1 MRAFD
6 RRCGWSL
13 MLLMG
18 LATSAFAQAEAP
30 VGVRATGMG
39 GAFTAV
45 ADDGSAVFWNP
56 AGFATGSFFS
66 LVVDSNSLDRRSGLL
81 VALGTPPLGLSYY
94 RTAIAEVKNGRNT
107 LVAHHAGATLVQ
119 SLGGRL
125 AVGTT
130 LKVVH
135 GIASPP
141 GESGV
146 STNKF
151 DADVG
156 VMATGSLAQLGLT
169 VRNLLQPEFK
179 TSSGGVIR
187 LDRRVR
193 AGVSVHARQETI
205 VAADLDLTTAETAR
219 GRWRDAAVGM
229 ESHPAVKAWIRGG
242 LHWNTASG
250 GPGAAPIGSV
260 GGSYAVYGSTRAD
273 AQFSFGS
280 SNGDRGWGVGLRF
293 VF

>member
-1 MRAFD
+1 MRACD
-6 RRCGWSL
+6 RRCGWTL
-13 MLLMG
+13 ILLMG
-18 LATSAFAQAEAP
+18 WATSGFAQAEAP

-45 ADDGSAVFWNP
+45 ADDGSAAFWNP

-107 LVAHHAGATLVQ
+107 LVAHHAGVTLVE

-135 GIASPP
+135 GLASSP
-141 GESGV
+141 GDAAI

-156 VMATGSLAQLGLT
+156 VMATGGLAQLGLT

-179 TSSGGVIR
+179 TSGGAIR

-193 AGVSVHARQETI
+193 AGVSVHARHDTL

-219 GRWRDAAVGM
+219 GHWRDAAIGV
-229 ESHPAVKAWIRGG
+229 ESHPAPKAWVRGG
-242 LHWNTASG
+242 LHWNTSSG
-250 GPGAAPIGSV
+250 GPGAAPIGSI
-260 GGSYAVYGSTRAD
+260 GGSYAVYGATQVD
-273 AQFSFGS
+273 TQFSFGS